1 MRSAGF
7 QRFVA
12 GFVGCLLLAAV
23 VMCILTGDESMIGTT
38 FAVGGFYAVYLV
50 LFLRKEKERR
60 SNQTKKPESP
70 LLRR

>member
-1 MRSAGF
+1 MGSKEF

-12 GFVGCLLLAAV
+12 GFVGVLVVLGAAV
-23 VMCILTGDESMIGTT
+23 AIQTGDEGMIGTT

-50 LFLRKEKERR
+50 LFLKKEKERR
-60 SNQTKKPESP
+60 LKETKKPDSP